1 MIITKGNVIPTVT
14 SNEGG
19 GRGLEK
25 VAEGGG
31 GLGLMATTT
40 MVGSDVGIRA
50 TTVEVV
56 AMDTVVNGGSKREGG
71 LGLGF
76 GFIEERG
83 NLVSRLQEQLQAE
96 RDLRAALE
104 VGLSMSSGQFST
116 SRGMDSKT
124 MAELEEIALAEADVA
139 RLKQK
144 VAELHHQLN
153 QQCQHQY
160 SSLSDACDN
169 FQHVQNHNSQLKKFQ
184 QDFDVTLAFVNHERK
199 QRTELSV
206 TEGTELFE
214 NMKMKRYN

>member
-1 MIITKGNVIPTVT
+1 
-14 SNEGG
+14 
-19 GRGLEK
+19 
-25 VAEGGG
+25 
-31 GLGLMATTT
+31 MATTT

-56 AMDTVVNGGSKREGG
+56 AMDTVVNGGSKREGGLG

-199 QRTELSV
+199 QRTEVLALDCSVVCLS
-206 TEGTELFE
+206 LLIDMFE
-214 NMKMKRYN
+214 S